1 MANSRKNTNVKN
13 NKNISKKQQPRV
25 TARIDQILDGEESA
39 LRAFAS
45 VNIAGVMAV
54 HGLRIL
60 ESEKGLFVAMPSRS
74 YADRNGETKY
84 SDVAHPVTAEARTAI
99 NESVLAAYNQELSE
113 NESLAE
119 DISDQ
124 DLAFEQDI

>member
-13 NKNISKKQQPRV
+13 NKTISKKQQPRV

-74 YADRNGETKY
+74 YTDRNGETKY
-84 SDVAHPVTAEARTAI
+84 PDVAHPVTAEARTAI

-124 DLAFEQDI
+124 DLSFEQDI

>member
-1 MANSRKNTNVKN
+1 
-13 NKNISKKQQPRV
+13 
-25 TARIDQILDGEESA
+25 
-39 LRAFAS
+39 
-45 VNIAGVMAV
+45 MAV

-74 YADRNGETKY
+74 YTDRNGETKY

-124 DLAFEQDI
+124 DLSFEQDI